1 MADVRPL
8 RALRYASEK
17 ISDLAQVITPPYDVI
32 SPAAQTKYYE
42 RSPYNIIRLE
52 LGKEEP
58 SDNTLNNVYTR
69 AGRRWPS
76 GACRVFYSRTRLLA
90 IISISKSLPMAD
102 STLRAPAY

>member
-69 AGRRWPS
+69 AAATLAEW
-76 GACRVFYSRTRLLA
+76 RLQGILQQDA
-90 IISISKSLPMAD
+90 
-102 STLRAPAY
+102 APGYYLYQQKFAYGG